1 MPMLLILLDYIINA
15 FGLDYDRELL
25 NKMSREVYSIKYN
38 ISTYMPE
45 VINTL
50 NSDLIA
56 LRNAFSTRLND
67 LQTELN
73 KCFIER
79 NRSDVLRQ
87 IEDKYL
93 NTTYINLSNFIYQ
106 TTENAYNDTLR
117 KLNATLEVYI
127 NNTKTYINEYI
138 SDMIDYY
145 TNQTPLSLNDRLT
158 NMQRAIN
165 NLETA
170 ISTFIIISIIFFYGK
185 CYRKHN
191 K

>member
-1 MPMLLILLDYIINA
+1 MLLILLDYIINV
-15 FGLDYDRELL
+15 FGLDYDREIL
-25 NKMSREVYSIKYN
+25 NEMSREIYSIKYN
-38 ISTYMPE
+38 ISTYIPE
-45 VINTL
+45 AINTL

-56 LRNAFSTRLND
+56 LRNTFSTRLND
-67 LQTELN
+67 LQIELN
-73 KCFIER
+73 K
-79 NRSDVLRQ
+79 SDVLQQ

-117 KLNATLEVYI
+117 KLNVTLEVYI

-170 ISTFIIISIIFFYGK
+170 MSTFIIISIVFSYGK
-185 CYRKHN
+185 CCRKHN
-191 K
+191 R